1 MNSFI
6 RKYDSFVVEVD
17 QKRKYVLQVTRA
29 LYQTMPVYKD
39 EILTPEPKS
48 QLVPKELS
56 KHEMELTDDFKFF
69 MANIGKPVE
78 LLQPLEM

>member
-1 MNSFI
+1 
-6 RKYDSFVVEVD
+6 
-17 QKRKYVLQVTRA
+17 
-29 LYQTMPVYKD
+29 MPVYKD

-78 LLQPLEM
+78 LL

>member
-39 EILTPEPKS
+39 ENPVAEVKS
-48 QLVPKELS
+48 QIVPKEMT
-56 KHEMELTDDFKFF
+56 KHEMEETDDFKYF

-78 LLQPLEM
+78 LL